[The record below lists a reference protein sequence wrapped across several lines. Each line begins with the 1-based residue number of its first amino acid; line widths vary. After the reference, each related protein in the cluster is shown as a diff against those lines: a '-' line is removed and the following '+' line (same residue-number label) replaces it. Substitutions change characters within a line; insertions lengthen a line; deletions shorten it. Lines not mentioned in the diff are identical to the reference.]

1 MGPVRASLISSMAA
15 HELEMTQMGELVLV
29 GLGLHDEKDI
39 SVRGLEEARS
49 ADYVFAELYTSLMDG
64 LDLKKLEGLLGKSI
78 VPVSRRLL
86 EEENAEQI
94 LAAAEKA
101 KTILLVPGDPLIA
114 TTHIDLRI
122 RAEKVGIDTRIVHGA
137 SIISAAIGL
146 SGLQN
151 YKFGKSVTIP
161 FTNGHAVLET
171 PYDTIKTNLRGGL
184 HTLCFL
190 DIYADEKR
198 YMTIHKALE
207 MLLEIETRKQ
217 ESIVTNKRLVVGI
230 ARAGSKTPIVKAG
243 WLEDVHTHDFGN
255 PPHTLIFP
263 GKLHFMETEALIHL
277 ANAPEDIR
285 KQGK

>member
-1 MGPVRASLISSMAA
+1 MAA
-15 HELEMTQMGELVLV
+15 HELEMALMGELVLV

-49 ADYVFAELYTSLMDG
+49 ADYVFAELYTSLMEG
-64 LDLKKLEGLLGKSI
+64 LDPKKLESLLGKSI
-78 VPVSRRLL
+78 TSVSRRLL
-86 EEENAEQI
+86 EEENAAQI
-94 LAAAEKA
+94 LAAAKKA

-122 RAEKVGIDTRIVHGA
+122 RAEKAGINTRIVHGA
-137 SIISAAIGL
+137 SIISAVVGL

-161 FTNGHAVLET
+161 FTNGHGVLDT
-171 PYDTIKTNLRGGL
+171 PYDTIKTNLKSGM

-190 DIYADEKR
+190 DIHAEENR
-198 YMTIHKALE
+198 YMNIHQALE

-217 ESIVTNKRLVVGI
+217 QSIVTSKRLVVGI

-263 GKLHFMETEALIHL
+263 GKLHFMEVEALIHL
-277 ANAPEDIR
+277 ASAPEDLR